1 MTDAPPPPP
10 PSEPAAPAVSSVVA
24 EVGDTTVGAKSPAW
38 VMLDAA
44 LVAVAVVNCLV
55 IVAAASL
62 GVAGVGVAAAAA
74 PVWHLSYVVE
84 GQTSSAEYERR
95 EKNKEIRQV
104 LERASCQKQITIKNG
119 I

>member
-1 MTDAPPPPP
+1 MADAPPPP